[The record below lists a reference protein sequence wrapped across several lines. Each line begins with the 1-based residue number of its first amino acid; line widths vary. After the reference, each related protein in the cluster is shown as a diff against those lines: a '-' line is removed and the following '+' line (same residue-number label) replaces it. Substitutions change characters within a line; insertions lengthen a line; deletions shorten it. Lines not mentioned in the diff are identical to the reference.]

1 MMFVSQTP
9 TEFHACFH
17 FKRLDITWLLKIRP
31 HLSAK
36 APFVCMKFCFY
47 VACGTNKLIALAS
60 DTNLMLNFLIYPF
73 YFAQVPKNKEE
84 LAALQARLR
93 KRFPVDAYNK
103 ARKELDPHGIL
114 SNNKLDKLFPMAE
127 TV

>member
-1 MMFVSQTP
+1 M
-9 TEFHACFH
+9 
-17 FKRLDITWLLKIRP
+17 LLAEP
-31 HLSAK
+31 A
-36 APFVCMKFCFY
+36 
-47 VACGTNKLIALAS
+47 KLIALAS
-60 DTNLMLNFLIYPF
+60 DTNLMLNLLIYPF

-127 TV
+127 TVWEASCIGLWFVYSLCYKLSASFHIFFF